1 MLHVAS
7 LGSGSSGNSTVIRSD
22 NTTLLLDCGFTLK
35 ETTARLSLL
44 GLHPSDIDAVLLSH
58 EHGDHVKGVGPLSRK
73 FATPIWLTHGT
84 YSSLRDNRFHQIKI
98 IDAHSSWQIGDIQ
111 INPFPTPHDAAESCQ
126 YVFTHEQV
134 RFACVTDLG
143 ACTPHVVS
151 QLEGINSLIV
161 ETNYDATMLANG
173 PYPYS
178 LQQRIKSNFGHL
190 GNEQGADLVKH
201 LDHAGLQHIL
211 LGHLSEQNNSDQA
224 AFDTMQSRLD
234 GGHERIHVL
243 AQHKPSAWFA
253 VNKSVSLTNTAAT
266 ADTGMAEPA

>member
-7 LGSGSSGNSTVIRSD
+7 LGSGSGGNSTVIRTE

-44 GLHPSDIDAVLLSH
+44 GLHPADIDAVLISH

-73 FATPIWLTHGT
+73 FATPVWLTHGT
-84 YSSLRDNRFHQIKI
+84 YSSLRDNRFHKIQI
-98 IDAHSSWQIGDIQ
+98 IDAHSSWQIGDID

-126 YVFTHEQV
+126 YIFTHNEV
-134 RFACVTDLG
+134 RFAVVTDLG

-151 QLEGINSLIV
+151 TLEGINGLIV
-161 ETNYDATMLANG
+161 ETNYDNTMLANG

-178 LQQRIKSNFGHL
+178 LQQRIKSNYGHL
-190 GNEQGADLVKH
+190 GNEQGAELVRH

-211 LGHLSEQNNSDQA
+211 LGHISEQNNSDQA
-224 AFDTMQSRLD
+224 AFDTMKNSIND
-234 GGHERIHVL
+234 GHERIHVL

-253 VNKSVSLTNTAAT
+253 VTKLEQKLSSAITTNTEI
-266 ADTGMAEPA
+266 AEPA